1 VTGGRPERQR
11 GAPVVLP
18 RPAATAVILRPSTAG
33 LQVLLTRRPSTMQ
46 FGPDIH
52 VFPGGR
58 IDPGDADAAAAAIR
72 ETREETGIVV
82 DRASLIP
89 MTRWVTPPG
98 LPHRYDVRFFAALV
112 AAGTEVSEVSPE
124 VVDST
129 WLTPAAAL
137 YAKRLGAMILWQP
150 TVVTLQQL
158 LGVTSRSAI
167 ERAFAP
173 GAEPMGP
180 PAIEVVSPVLAVVR
194 QPWAGGIEGRAS
206 VGRIVGRRRLVV
218 IDPSDPTGE
227 TTDAIVAWAN
237 ERHAEIV
244 GVAVTDLD
252 PEHHAGVEMFAAGLG
267 LPVVAGAG
275 SSRIAPYPV
284 TELGDG
290 ERLPFGDVRIVARV
304 SDVDVPET
312 LDLPGPRPEAL
323 SYEII
328 APGS

>member
-1 VTGGRPERQR
+1 
-11 GAPVVLP
+11 
-18 RPAATAVILRPSTAG
+18 
-33 LQVLLTRRPSTMQ
+33 M
-46 FGPDIH
+46 
-52 VFPGGR
+52 
-58 IDPGDADAAAAAIR
+58 
-72 ETREETGIVV
+72 
-82 DRASLIP
+82 
-89 MTRWVTPPG
+89 
-98 LPHRYDVRFFAALV
+98 
-112 AAGTEVSEVSPE
+112 
-124 VVDST
+124 
-129 WLTPAAAL
+129 
-137 YAKRLGAMILWQP
+137 
-150 TVVTLQQL
+150 TLQQL

-227 TTDAIVAWAN
+227 TTDAILAWAN

-290 ERLPFGDVRIVARV
+290 ERLPFGDVPIVARV